1 MSGFSFVQQ
10 GFTPFPEVEF
20 AANAKHLKLAF
31 EEYGATVQVVT
42 ERDIGL
48 EHPMDRVFQS
58 MIARDWFL
66 QKFADLQLDYDDP
79 DLGRLF
85 VFCYLGDGLVR
96 KQQAYDED
104 SGVEWQRSTHLF
116 ATSDDVSTLAF
127 DLTWAQQ
134 YLRDH
139 FAFDVI
145 CIFECCFGSHDGMDA
160 FSPIRSEHASHH
172 KMWTLSAGPGDIHV
186 DNSPQDMTRRL
197 AANMR

>member
-1 MSGFSFVQQ
+1 
-10 GFTPFPEVEF
+10 
-20 AANAKHLKLAF
+20 LAF

-116 ATSDDVSTLAF
+116 ATRYVFCTLLHLGSLTNHGSNSDDVSTLAF